1 VVSGVVSAAT
11 APHYVW
17 GERCDGWHL
26 LRTGTLSVIQ
36 ERMPPGAAEARHRH
50 AKAQQLFFV
59 LAGAL
64 AIEMENEV
72 HRLAPRDAL
81 HVPAGARHLVRN
93 DGASDAEF
101 LVISEPPS
109 HGDRENLR

>member
-1 VVSGVVSAAT
+1 
-11 APHYVW
+11 
-17 GERCDGWHL
+17 
-26 LRTGTLSVIQ
+26 
-36 ERMPPGAAEARHRH
+36 
-50 AKAQQLFFV
+50 
-59 LAGAL
+59 
-64 AIEMENEV
+64 MENEV